1 MGKINGV
8 ICGTVLSALLFLAGT
23 ADGAGAGKAAA
34 FDATLR
40 ATVSKDWNTVTD
52 STDKGCAVS
61 RRSVG
66 KRVATFRSTRPTR
79 VVVRSGSGRVSY
91 VPAAVRFVRIEV
103 AETGRWTDRFEPA
116 CSSRNDQG
124 ECRRVRRVVRG
135 ARLAFFRSGRNKVSF
150 RPARLPDTRNEC
162 LRESAAVRALRLGLQ
177 QAQGELSEASFA
189 DPRIRSQTASGSAE
203 VETDLDA
210 EEVGR
215 VVERVSW
222 RLTFTRR

>member
-23 ADGAGAGKAAA
+23 ADGAGTGKAAA
-34 FDATLR
+34 FDVTLR

-52 STDKGCAVS
+52 ATDKGCAVS

-66 KRVATFRSTRPTR
+66 KRVATFRSARPTM
-79 VVVRSGSGRVSY
+79 VVVRLGRGRVSY
-91 VPAAVRFVRIEV
+91 APSAVRFVRIEV
-103 AETGRWTDRFEPA
+103 VETGRWANRFEPA
-116 CSSRNDQG
+116 CSSRNDQA
-124 ECRRVRRVVRG
+124 ECRRVRKVVRG
-135 ARLAFFRSGRNKVSF
+135 ARLAFFRSGRNELSF

-162 LRESAAVRALRLGLQ
+162 LRESAAVRALQVGLR
-177 QAQGELSEASFA
+177 QAQGELSEAAFA
-189 DPRIRSQTASGSAE
+189 DPRIRSQTASGSAA